1 MDLAISKVD
10 PAKKVEVGN
19 FRLDPS
25 GSATSRK
32 ISLTKSE
39 MYLTE
44 LMETI
49 CDKMDD
55 YARARYKTNGKITV
69 LKLISESGGM
79 NPEMSKVDFVQDEDL
94 NKSLKHLVSL
104 FFYP

>member
-10 PAKKVEVGN
+10 PAKRVEVGK
-19 FRLDPS
+19 FRLDTS
-25 GSATSRK
+25 GSATSKK
-32 ISLTKSE
+32 IPLTKSE

-55 YARARYKTNGKITV
+55 YARARYKTNNRLTV
-69 LKLISESGGM
+69 LKLISETGGM

-94 NKSLKHLVSL
+94 NKSLKHLVSNCRL
-104 FFYP
+104 